1 MDNKIKE
8 VIEEFLT
15 VVLENGN
22 PKNLE
27 KSKNECEEIIKICTV
42 DKNDDATLTNLYT
55 AMSWYCMIP
64 GMKTNM
70 RKQMVWS
77 VILTQSLFMYG
88 VWKRTRSISRKNIF
102 VHI

>member
-55 AMSWYCMIP
+55 AMS
-64 GMKTNM
+64 
-70 RKQMVWS
+70 
-77 VILTQSLFMYG
+77 
-88 VWKRTRSISRKNIF
+88 
-102 VHI
+102 